1 MQGIFR
7 FHDISFADFKFGG
20 ECPRLPHLGHSASA
34 IIRKSRVLIYPD
46 HNATALE
53 GWRD

>member
-20 ECPRLPHLGHSASA
+20 ECPGYRISA
-34 IIRKSRVLIYPD
+34 IQRLQLSARAGY
-46 HNATALE
+46 
-53 GWRD
+53 